1 MTIQIAYLG
10 FGKSTTRYH
19 LPYVQIRDTFQVS
32 RVFTRQVREDMET
45 AYPDIQFSDQIM
57 DVLGD
62 PEISLVVV
70 CTPSSTHYEYAK
82 LALSHGKH
90 VLVEKP
96 FCENLEQARE
106 LTQLAKEHN
115 LIIMPYQNRRFDS
128 DYLAFKE
135 ALHSGKLGD
144 IVEIESHYDY
154 FRPDASMPGGNP
166 VNGMYYGLG
175 VHTLDRLIALFG
187 RPEQVGY
194 DIKSIRTPQG
204 ADDYNE
210 TILYYPNKK
219 VIVKTS
225 LVVCLPYPQ
234 FTIHGTKGSFVKW
247 GDDQQETW
255 LKAGKTPDAEGFGL
269 DDPSS
274 YGKLKYVLPGSS
286 EAIEET
292 IPTPVGDYGQLYDSL
307 YASIV
312 NGTPKLV
319 KDEEILL
326 TIEILEN
333 GFKQPSPSIVDFRR

>member
-19 LPYVQIRDTFQVS
+19 LPYVQIRDAFQVS

-45 AYPDIQFSDQIM
+45 AYPDIQFSDQIT

-96 FCENLEQARE
+96 FCENLEQAQE
-106 LTQLAKEHN
+106 LIQFAKENN

-154 FRPDASMPGGNP
+154 FRPNASMPGGNP

-194 DIKSIRTPQG
+194 DIKSIRTPHG

-210 TILYYPNKK
+210 TILYYPDKK
-219 VIVKTS
+219 SDCKNFSCGVPA
-225 LVVCLPYPQ
+225 LPAVHYSR
-234 FTIHGTKGSFVKW
+234 H
-247 GDDQQETW
+247 E
-255 LKAGKTPDAEGFGL
+255 
-269 DDPSS
+269 
-274 YGKLKYVLPGSS
+274 
-286 EAIEET
+286 
-292 IPTPVGDYGQLYDSL
+292 GQLCQM
-307 YASIV
+307 
-312 NGTPKLV
+312 G
-319 KDEEILL
+319 
-326 TIEILEN
+326 
-333 GFKQPSPSIVDFRR
+333 R